1 MSCANNLPSKNFNGM
16 KFHYLASQ
24 TDGRIVEGDLDARTV
39 QEVLA
44 YLSRNTLKPVSVKP
58 IDERGKSSLFGG
70 NVTITDQIFLTK
82 YLALMLRIGTGL
94 LEAVNILIADFNKQA
109 IRDILFEIR
118 AALEQGQPFYTT
130 FAKYPKIF
138 SNVYVNLVRAGEA
151 SGNLEKIF
159 SDLTN
164 MLTKQKDLRDQ
175 LRGALIYPLL
185 LLIGSVLILV
195 FLVMFA
201 LPRIANVFA
210 EGGFNPPV
218 FTKAV
223 FAFGLFFNAYGFYLF
238 GILGVLVILGLW
250 LNSASSAFH
259 KFITNIIFDLPLVRT
274 VLKKMALQ
282 RFASTLASLI
292 KAGMPLTEA
301 LEITA
306 SAVANEEARAAL
318 VRISREG
325 LAKGLTI
332 GEAFRREPFFPQT
345 VTNLVAVSERAGH
358 LDEVLTTLSEFY
370 TKEIDASVKELVS
383 FLEPALL
390 LFIGTIIGVIALA
403 IIVPIYQLTSQ
414 F

>member
-1 MSCANNLPSKNFNGM
+1 M
-16 KFHYLASQ
+16 KFRYIASQ
-24 TDGRIVEGDLDARTV
+24 ADGRIVEGDIEARNV
-39 QEVLA
+39 QDVLA
-44 YLSRNTLKPVSVKP
+44 YLSKSALKPVSVKP
-58 IDERGKSSLFGG
+58 IEERGKASIFGG
-70 NVTITDQIFLTK
+70 SITITDQIFLTK

-109 IRDILFEIR
+109 IRDVLFEVR

-130 FAKYPKIF
+130 FAKYPKVF
-138 SNVYVNLVRAGEA
+138 SDVYVNLVRAGEA

-159 SDLTN
+159 ADLTE

-175 LRGALIYPLL
+175 LRGALVYPVLL
-185 LLIGSVLILV
+185 LVGSVLILT
-195 FLVMFA
+195 FLIMFA
-201 LPRIANVFA
+201 LPKIANVFM
-210 EGGFNPPV
+210 EGGFNPPP

-223 FAFGLFFNAYGFYLF
+223 FAVGLFFNAYGLYIF
-238 GILGVLVILGLW
+238 GFFGVLAAIALW
-250 LNSASSAFH
+250 LNATSQTFH
-259 KFITNIIFDLPLVRT
+259 KFLSNMIASLPLVST

-306 SAVANEEARAAL
+306 NAVAFEEARSAL

-345 VTNLVAVSERAGH
+345 VTNLVAISERAGH
-358 LDEVLTTLSEFY
+358 LDEVLVTLSDFY

-383 FLEPALL
+383 FLEPVLL
-390 LFIGTIIGVIALA
+390 LFIGGVIGGIALA
-403 IIVPIYQLTSQ
+403 IIVPIYQLTTQ